1 MYAHPHIPLV
11 VLALALTCTFTVAA
25 QDSIPASEI
34 PTYHSA
40 VSEVR
45 ITFFATDDNN
55 HSVATLSKSDVA
67 VVDDEHVVRNF
78 RNFTH
83 SEETSLDVVAL
94 VDLSES
100 VAPSHQTAMNDVLQ
114 MIAREQ
120 SIPSDNISV
129 LSFGGA
135 LAGSS
140 AATSKGA
147 SASLRPAVLCSSAC
161 SDSVGRL
168 MAVKSSGATPL
179 FDALLFAADFIAHHR
194 RAGARPVLILF
205 SDGNDTISL
214 HSSAE
219 ALEAVLDGG
228 ALIYSVDLG
237 PARQQ
242 TSGSAF
248 LRRVSEATGGRYFSL
263 PASKD
268 DGAAAILSA
277 ALDDLRASYVVSYD
291 VPSHQ
296 AGFHSL
302 RVLPTHNLNL
312 KFHSRNGYNY
322 EPNDR

>member
-1 MYAHPHIPLV
+1 
-11 VLALALTCTFTVAA
+11 
-25 QDSIPASEI
+25 
-34 PTYHSA
+34 
-40 VSEVR
+40 
-45 ITFFATDDNN
+45 
-55 HSVATLSKSDVA
+55 
-67 VVDDEHVVRNF
+67 
-78 RNFTH
+78 
-83 SEETSLDVVAL
+83 
-94 VDLSES
+94 
-100 VAPSHQTAMNDVLQ
+100 MNDVLQ

-129 LSFGGA
+129 LAFGGA
-135 LAGSS
+135 LAGPS

-147 SASLRPAVLCSSAC
+147 SAQFAPSRSLLQRLFGLGRPA
-161 SDSVGRL
+161 DGGKEQR
-168 MAVKSSGATPL
+168 GYATVRR
-179 FDALLFAADFIAHHR
+179 ALFAADFIAHHR